1 MPLRLKK
8 LRTGQGWFYKLRFKL
23 MPKVVGFPPSD
34 VIRTL
39 TYRPQFFGDAFSDV
53 VQSALRGPS
62 FWTVA
67 ERELFAG
74 YVSVRNQCMF

>member
-1 MPLRLKK
+1 MALRLDR
-8 LRTGQGWFYKLRFKL
+8 LRNGHGLRRKIQFAL
-23 MPKVVGFPPSD
+23 MPRAVGFPPSD

-39 TYRPQFFGDAFSDV
+39 AYRPEIFGKAFSGL
-53 VQSALRGPS
+53 VQSAMRGPS

-74 YVSVRNQCMF
+74 YVSARNQCLF

>member
-1 MPLRLKK
+1 MPLRLQK
-8 LRTGQGWFYKLRFKL
+8 LRNGHTWLRKLQFL
-23 MPKVVGFPPSD
+23 VMPWMMGFPASG
-34 VIRTL
+34 VIKTL
-39 TYRPQFFGDAFSDV
+39 TYRPTFFGNPFSDV

-74 YVSVRNQCMF
+74 WVSARNQCMF

>member
-1 MPLRLKK
+1 MPLRLQK
-8 LRTGQGWFYKLRFKL
+8 LRNGQSWLRKLQFAL
-23 MPKVVGFPPSD
+23 MPRMFGFPVSG
-34 VIRTL
+34 VIQTL
-39 TYRPQFFGDAFSDV
+39 TYRPKLFGAPFSDV

-74 YVSVRNQCMF
+74 WVSARNQCLF

>member
-1 MPLRLKK
+1 MALRLQK
-8 LRTGQGWFYKLRFKL
+8 LRTAHGWLRKLQFALIPRLFH
-23 MPKVVGFPPSD
+23 FPVSD

-39 TYRPQFFGDAFSDV
+39 VYRPKFFGKPYSGL

-74 YVSVRNQCMF
+74 WVSARNQCAF

>member
-1 MPLRLKK
+1 MALRLQK
-8 LRTGQGWFYKLRFKL
+8 LRNGHGWMQKIQLAL
-23 MPKVVGFPPSD
+23 MPRVLRVPVPD
-34 VIRTL
+34 VIRTIL
-39 TYRPQFFGDAFSDV
+39 YRPQLFGKPFSGL

-74 YVSVRNQCMF
+74 WVSARNQCAF

>member
-1 MPLRLKK
+1 MPLRLQK
-8 LRTGQGWFYKLRFKL
+8 LRNGHAWREKLQFAVFPRVFRFPVPDVVRTVAFR
-23 MPKVVGFPPSD
+23 PK
-34 VIRTL
+34 
-39 TYRPQFFGDAFSDV
+39 FFGKHFSAL

-74 YVSVRNQCMF
+74 WVSSRNQCTF

>member
-8 LRTGQGWFYKLRFKL
+8 LRSGHAWFYKLKFKL
-23 MPKVVGFPPSD
+23 MPKAVGFPPND

-39 TYRPQFFGDAFSDV
+39 TYRPKFFGDAFSDV

-74 YVSVRNQCMF
+74 YVSARNQCMF

>member
-1 MPLRLKK
+1 MALRLQK
-8 LRTGQGWFYKLRFKL
+8 LRNGHGLLRKIQFAL
-23 MPKVVGFPPSD
+23 MPRAVGFPPND

-39 TYRPQFFGDAFSDV
+39 AYRQEIFGKAFSGL
-53 VQSALRGPS
+53 VQSAMRGPS

-74 YVSVRNQCMF
+74 YVSARNQCMF

>member
-1 MPLRLKK
+1 MRLQK
-8 LRTGQGWFYKLRFKL
+8 LRNGQGWRRKLQFAL
-23 MPKVVGFPPSD
+23 MPRIFGFPPSD

-39 TYRPQFFGDAFSDV
+39 TYRPSFFGGAFSDV
-53 VQSALRGPS
+53 VQSVLRGPS

-74 YVSVRNQCMF
+74 YVSARNQCIF

>member
-1 MPLRLKK
+1 MPLRLQK
-8 LRTGQGWFYKLRFKL
+8 LESGHTWLRKLQFL
-23 MPKVVGFPPSD
+23 VMPRMMGFPASG
-34 VIRTL
+34 VIKTL
-39 TYRPQFFGDAFSDV
+39 TYRPKFFGYPFSDV

-74 YVSVRNQCMF
+74 WVSVRNQCMF

>member
-1 MPLRLKK
+1 MPMRLAK
-8 LRTGQGWFYKLRFKL
+8 LRSGHGWLRKLQFKL
-23 MPKVVGFPPSD
+23 MSRAVGFPPSD

-39 TYRPQFFGDAFSDV
+39 TYRPKFFGDAFSSI
-53 VQSALRGPS
+53 VQSVLRGPS

-74 YVSVRNQCMF
+74 YVSARNQCMF

>member
-1 MPLRLKK
+1 MALRLKK
-8 LRTGQGWFYKLRFKL
+8 LRNGHGL
-23 MPKVVGFPPSD
+23 MTKAKFAMMPRAVGFPPSD

-39 TYRPQFFGDAFSDV
+39 AYRPQSFGKAFSSL

-74 YVSVRNQCMF
+74 YVSARNQCLF

>member
-1 MPLRLKK
+1 MPLRLQK
-8 LRTGQGWFYKLRFKL
+8 LRNGHSWFYKLKFL
-23 MPKVVGFPPSD
+23 VMPKAVGFPASG

-39 TYRPQFFGDAFSDV
+39 TYRPKFFGYPFSDV

-67 ERELFAG
+67 EREFFAG
-74 YVSVRNQCMF
+74 WVSVRNQCMF